1 MGDRFTAS
9 GNSGITYNAAAS
21 CVCCETDTFILVQAL
36 HVGGRFTASGNNAI
50 TRDCCGIPWVANPEK
65 TGFFI
70 KLLLADMR
78 A

>member
-1 MGDRFTAS
+1 MRISNRIATHWEHDVAS
-9 GNSGITYNAAAS
+9 QRECLA
-21 CVCCETDTFILVQAL
+21 QAL

-50 TRDCCGIPWVANPEK
+50 TRDCCGILWVANPEK